1 MADKSK
7 IEELI
12 VEYQKKQAAYESILS
27 VLSQLEIQYSETSK
41 TLERLKE
48 YKKPIVYSLRGG
60 ILIQMETSKAISELD
75 NTKIYLE
82 KKIGELKDQMQ
93 AYLDSLNR
101 LRTVLEKEMKSE
113 KTLE

>member
-75 NTKIYLE
+75 NTKTYLE